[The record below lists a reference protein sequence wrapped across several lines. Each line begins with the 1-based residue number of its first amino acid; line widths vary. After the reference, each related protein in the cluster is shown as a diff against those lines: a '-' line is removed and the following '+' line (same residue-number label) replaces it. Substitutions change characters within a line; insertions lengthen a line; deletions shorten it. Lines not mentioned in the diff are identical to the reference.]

1 MSALTLIS
9 DPQTATV
16 LLPEFTLIVGIV
28 LLILVPNLGKGTFRL
43 PIPNTNIR
51 LPYLF
56 GGERFAFTSSP
67 RIPGVISVFTLL
79 FSTALALWSQM
90 ENPLSE
96 SNIWCIA
103 TTGEAFSSCAGMI
116 EPSLLKIDGF
126 SRLLEIVF
134 YGALM
139 LCGVAMWSRMPAT
152 PRFMIHA
159 QVLAGRRED
168 ERIGKLLDNRRQVDF
183 HLLLLM
189 VALGMSVVALA
200 NDLFVLF
207 IGLELASLSSYVLV
221 AFMKETDE
229 APEAGMKYF
238 IVGSVASAIG
248 LYGISL
254 LYLWNGNLQ
263 IPDLAA
269 NWQAM
274 DGIDPLALAGL
285 GFIIVTIGFKVSS
298 APFHLAAP
306 DAYSGAASP
315 VAGLL
320 ATASKAMGF
329 VVLLRVLVAITMPE
343 SGEAFW
349 VPIIGLLAA
358 VTMTWGNF
366 GALSSENPKR
376 MLAYSSVAHAGYLLA
391 AVAALGINASRE
403 GDHVV
408 AELIVAAMLFHLTV
422 LVLFKLGSFLVL
434 SMLESEGRG
443 SRLEDLYGLAK
454 REPLIATALFI
465 FMLSLAGVP
474 PLSGFLSKLL
484 LVSGIIDATVHNT
497 MSFDEGVVAAIRS
510 LHWVFFLALLVFLNS
525 ALSLF
530 YYLRVG
536 WVMFFEE
543 PATKKRLVYAPFL
556 RITIMLCMVGT
567 LAFGIGPLADHL
579 LTLVSNA
586 ATTFFG

>member
-1 MSALTLIS
+1 
-9 DPQTATV
+9 
-16 LLPEFTLIVGIV
+16 
-28 LLILVPNLGKGTFRL
+28 
-43 PIPNTNIR
+43 
-51 LPYLF
+51 
-56 GGERFAFTSSP
+56 
-67 RIPGVISVFTLL
+67 
-79 FSTALALWSQM
+79 
-90 ENPLSE
+90 
-96 SNIWCIA
+96 
-103 TTGEAFSSCAGMI
+103 
-116 EPSLLKIDGF
+116 
-126 SRLLEIVF
+126 
-134 YGALM
+134 
-139 LCGVAMWSRMPAT
+139 
-152 PRFMIHA
+152 
-159 QVLAGRRED
+159 
-168 ERIGKLLDNRRQVDF
+168 
-183 HLLLLM
+183 
-189 VALGMSVVALA
+189 
-200 NDLFVLF
+200 
-207 IGLELASLSSYVLV
+207 
-221 AFMKETDE
+221 
-229 APEAGMKYF
+229 
-238 IVGSVASAIG
+238 
-248 LYGISL
+248 
-254 LYLWNGNLQ
+254 
-263 IPDLAA
+263 
-269 NWQAM
+269 
-274 DGIDPLALAGL
+274 
-285 GFIIVTIGFKVSS
+285 
-298 APFHLAAP
+298 
-306 DAYSGAASP
+306 
-315 VAGLL
+315 

-329 VVLLRVLVAITMPE
+329 VVLLRVLVAITMPA

>member
-1 MSALTLIS
+1 
-9 DPQTATV
+9 
-16 LLPEFTLIVGIV
+16 
-28 LLILVPNLGKGTFRL
+28 
-43 PIPNTNIR
+43 
-51 LPYLF
+51 
-56 GGERFAFTSSP
+56 
-67 RIPGVISVFTLL
+67 
-79 FSTALALWSQM
+79 
-90 ENPLSE
+90 
-96 SNIWCIA
+96 
-103 TTGEAFSSCAGMI
+103 MI

-126 SRLLEIVF
+126 SRLLEILF

-168 ERIGKLLDNRRQVDF
+168 ERIEKLLDNRRQVDF

-200 NDLFVLF
+200 SDLFVLF

-263 IPDLAA
+263 ISELAA
-269 NWQAM
+269 SWQAM
-274 DGIDPLALAGL
+274 DYIDPLALAGL
-285 GFIIVTIGFKVSS
+285 GFIVVTIGFKVSA

-315 VAGLL
+315 VAGVL

-343 SGEAFW
+343 NGEAFW
-349 VPIIGLLAA
+349 VPIVGLLAA
-358 VTMTWGNF
+358 VTMTWGNL

-391 AVAALGINASRE
+391 AVAALGLNASRV

-443 SRLEDLYGLAK
+443 SKLEDLYGLAR

-484 LVSGIIDATVHNT
+484 LVSGIVDATVHNT
-497 MSFDEGVVAAIRS
+497 MSFDEGFMAAIRS

-536 WVMFFEE
+536 WVMFFEK
-543 PATKKRLVYAPFL
+543 PPTGKRLVYAPFL

-567 LAFGIGPLADHL
+567 LAFGLGPLADHL

-586 ATTFFG
+586 ATSFFS

>member
-1 MSALTLIS
+1 MSALTLIT
-9 DPQTATV
+9 DPQTATA

-51 LPYLF
+51 LPYFF
-56 GGERFAFTSSP
+56 GGERYSLTSSP
-67 RIPGVISVFTLL
+67 RVPGAISVFTLL

-90 ENPLSE
+90 ENPLSD
-96 SNIWCIA
+96 SNVWCIA
-103 TTGEAFSSCAGMI
+103 TTGEAFNSCVGMI

-168 ERIGKLLDNRRQVDF
+168 ERIEKLLDNRRQVDF

-200 NDLFVLF
+200 SDLFVLF

-263 IPDLAA
+263 ISELAA
-269 NWQAM
+269 SWQAM
-274 DGIDPLALAGL
+274 DDIDPLALAGL
-285 GFIIVTIGFKVSS
+285 GFIVVTIGFKVSA

-315 VAGLL
+315 VAGVL
-320 ATASKAMGF
+320 ATASKQWD
-329 VVLLRVLVAITMPE
+329 
-343 SGEAFW
+343 SW
-349 VPIIGLLAA
+349 
-358 VTMTWGNF
+358 
-366 GALSSENPKR
+366 
-376 MLAYSSVAHAGYLLA
+376 
-391 AVAALGINASRE
+391 
-403 GDHVV
+403 
-408 AELIVAAMLFHLTV
+408 
-422 LVLFKLGSFLVL
+422 
-434 SMLESEGRG
+434 
-443 SRLEDLYGLAK
+443 
-454 REPLIATALFI
+454 
-465 FMLSLAGVP
+465 
-474 PLSGFLSKLL
+474 
-484 LVSGIIDATVHNT
+484 
-497 MSFDEGVVAAIRS
+497 
-510 LHWVFFLALLVFLNS
+510 
-525 ALSLF
+525 F
-530 YYLRVG
+530 YYESL
-536 WVMFFEE
+536 
-543 PATKKRLVYAPFL
+543 
-556 RITIMLCMVGT
+556 
-567 LAFGIGPLADHL
+567 
-579 LTLVSNA
+579 
-586 ATTFFG
+586 